1 MKLCSVCKQEKP
13 IEEFC
18 INKATKDGRNTF
30 CRECAKKK
38 KKAFST
44 SERGV
49 IVTMYDSQKLSCRLR
64 NHPMPAY
71 TLNELQEWVFS
82 QPNWSTLYSA
92 WVESGYKSRMK
103 PSVDRLDDFKTY
115 SFDNIRLVTFRENES
130 KGHKQRHLGIGTQG
144 QVCKAVIQYDKEV
157 KYIKR
162 YASAALAELEV
173 PKANR
178 QNIQKVC
185 NGERPLCAGFIWKW
199 E

>member
-44 SERGV
+44 SE
-49 IVTMYDSQKLSCRLR
+49 
-64 NHPMPAY
+64 
-71 TLNELQEWVFS
+71 
-82 QPNWSTLYSA
+82 
-92 WVESGYKSRMK
+92 SGYKSRMK
-103 PSVDRLDDFKTY
+103 PSVDRLNDFKTY

-144 QVCKAVIQYDKEV
+144 QVCKAVIQYDKEG

-162 YASAALAELEV
+162 YSSASLAALEV
-173 PKANR
+173 PKANC

-185 NGERPLCAGFIWKW
+185 NNERPLCAGFIWKW